1 MLKRSLLNC
10 VRYIVCALLGHNRH
24 NLLVVYSSP
33 TTEFC
38 ARLLENLAAILC
50 GGAILAKA
58 LNVSS
63 I

>member
-1 MLKRSLLNC
+1 MNKWKRSFLECERYVVCDLL
-10 VRYIVCALLGHNRH
+10 AHNRH
-24 NLLVVYSSP
+24 NLWVVYSSP

-58 LNVSS
+58 LNVS
-63 I
+63 